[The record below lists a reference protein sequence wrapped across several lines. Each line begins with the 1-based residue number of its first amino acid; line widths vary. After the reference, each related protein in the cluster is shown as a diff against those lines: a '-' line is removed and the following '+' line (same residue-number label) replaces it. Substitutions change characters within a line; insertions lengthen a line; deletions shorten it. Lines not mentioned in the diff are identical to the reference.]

1 MARFEKG
8 NKQGNRFS
16 SENQPK
22 KRGRGKLSVLNYIR
36 KTTGKKVDPQSSKE
50 EILKVI
56 QHIYESSPLEL
67 EPLIKDPNDPT
78 KPNPNT
84 PMWVLN
90 VIAAINTDMR
100 YGRTSTIE
108 MLFDRVFGKATQ
120 NIEGEISAQINN
132 AVDLSVLTTEELL
145 QYNSLLEK
153 IKVGA
158 GANGKG

>member
-8 NKQGNRFS
+8 NKQGNRFT

-22 KRGRGKLSVLNYIR
+22 RKGRGKLSVLNYIQQ
-36 KTTGKKVDPQSSKE
+36 TTGKRVDPQSSKE

-56 QHIYESSPLEL
+56 QHIYESSPSEL
-67 EPLIKDPNDPT
+67 EPLIKDPNDPH

-84 PMWVLN
+84 PMWVLS
-90 VIAAINTDMR
+90 IISAINTDMR

-120 NIEGEISAQINN
+120 TIEGEINTN
-132 AVDLSVLTTEELL
+132 VNPVDLSVLTTEELL
-145 QYNSLLEK
+145 QYNALLEK
-153 IKVGA
+153 IKTGN
-158 GANGKG
+158 NGKE

>member
-8 NKQGNRFS
+8 NKQGNRFT

-22 KRGRGKLSVLNYIR
+22 RKGRGKLSVLNYIR
-36 KTTGKKVDPQSSKE
+36 QTTGKRVDPQSSKE

-56 QHIYESSPLEL
+56 QHIYESSPSEL
-67 EPLIKDPNDPT
+67 EPLIKDPNDPHDSH

-84 PMWVLN
+84 PMWVLS
-90 VIAAINTDMR
+90 IISAINTDMR

-120 NIEGEISAQINN
+120 TIEGEINTN
-132 AVDLSVLTTEELL
+132 VNPVDLSVLTTEELL
-145 QYNSLLEK
+145 QYNALLEK
-153 IKVGA
+153 IKTGN
-158 GANGKG
+158 NGKE